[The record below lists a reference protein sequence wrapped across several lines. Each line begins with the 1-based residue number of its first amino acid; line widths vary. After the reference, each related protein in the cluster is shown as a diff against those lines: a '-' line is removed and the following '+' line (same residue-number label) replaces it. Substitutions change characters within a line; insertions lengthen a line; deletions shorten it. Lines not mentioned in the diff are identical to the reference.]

1 MRVGWI
7 TAGASVVH
15 REKRSEGNS
24 VAKDHPAK
32 SEDSASQDAE
42 SPAGK
47 GRPTPSR
54 KEAQAAKAQPLV
66 GGRDK
71 AALKAQR
78 QKQADARER
87 ARIGMAQG
95 DERYLPARDKG
106 VQRRFVRDYVDARF
120 SVGEFLIPLMVVALI
135 LTFLPAEVQIISI
148 AAVWVFLALAVIDA
162 VILGWSLKRRLAQKF
177 GADKVQPG
185 FRWYAAMRA
194 MQFRML
200 RMPKPQVKRLQ
211 FPE

>member
-1 MRVGWI
+1 M
-7 TAGASVVH
+7 
-15 REKRSEGNS
+15 S
-24 VAKDHPAK
+24 VAKEHPGN
-32 SEDSASQDAE
+32 AE
-42 SPAGK
+42 SEPSDGAEIPGGK

-66 GGRDK
+66 GSRDK
-71 AALKAQR
+71 AGAKAQR
-78 QKQADARER
+78 QKMAEARER

-106 VQRRFVRDYVDARF
+106 PQRRYVRDYVDARI
-120 SVGEFLIPLMVVALI
+120 SVGEFLIPLMLIALL
-135 LTFLPAEVQIISI
+135 LTFLPGEIQVISI
-148 AAVWVFLALAVIDA
+148 AAVWVFLLFAVIDA
-162 VILGWSLKRRLAQKF
+162 IVLGWTLKGKLAAKF

-194 MQFRML
+194 LQFRML

-211 FPE
+211 FPT

>member
-1 MRVGWI
+1 MAKDRAEEPD
-7 TAGASVVH
+7 TGAS
-15 REKRSEGNS
+15 EQND
-24 VAKDHPAK
+24 AHPI
-32 SEDSASQDAE
+32 
-42 SPAGK
+42 GK

-71 AALKAQR
+71 ASMKEQR
-78 QKQADARER
+78 QKVAEERER

-106 VQRRFVRDYVDARF
+106 PQRRYVRDYVDARF
-120 SVGEFLIPLMVVALI
+120 SVGEFLIPLMLIALI
-135 LTFLPAEVQIISI
+135 MTFIPGPIQTFSI
-148 AAVWVFLALAVIDA
+148 AIVWVFVLCAVVDA
-162 VILGWSLKRRLAQKF
+162 ILLGMTLKRKLAAKF

-194 MQFRML
+194 FQFRML
-200 RMPKPQVKRLQ
+200 RMPKPQVRRLK
-211 FPE
+211 FPD